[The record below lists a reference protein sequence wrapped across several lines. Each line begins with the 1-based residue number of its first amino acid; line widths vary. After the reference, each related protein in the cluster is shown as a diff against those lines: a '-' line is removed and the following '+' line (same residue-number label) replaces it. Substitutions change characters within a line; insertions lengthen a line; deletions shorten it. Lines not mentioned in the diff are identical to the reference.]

1 MGVIIHTQGNP
12 NRLLKLCL
20 KRKEKMEHKGDLVHA
35 ASYLLKLQTDP
46 VILDRHSQPYKLTYL

>member
-1 MGVIIHTQGNP
+1 
-12 NRLLKLCL
+12 
-20 KRKEKMEHKGDLVHA
+20 MEYKGDLVHA